1 MELKV
6 LDFGVSEYRDIWTE
20 QCSIQSYLVGC
31 KKEHIPVETEYLLVG
46 EHPSVYTIGFHG
58 DITNLKVSEEELNR
72 EGVECIRIERGG
84 DITYHGP
91 GQMIAYPIID
101 LENHGLGV
109 KGYVALLEDCVIR
122 LLEEYGIKGESV
134 EGATGVWIGKGTDRE
149 RKICAIGVKCTRF
162 ITMHGLALN
171 VNTDLTAFN
180 AINPCGFTDKGVTS
194 ISAET
199 GSQIDMNTLK
209 EKFVAIFKELHMKTA
224 I

>member
-1 MELKV
+1 
-6 LDFGVSEYRDIWTE
+6 
-20 QCSIQSYLVGC
+20 
-31 KKEHIPVETEYLLVG
+31 
-46 EHPSVYTIGFHG
+46 
-58 DITNLKVSEEELNR
+58 
-72 EGVECIRIERGG
+72 
-84 DITYHGP
+84 
-91 GQMIAYPIID
+91 MIAYPIID

-109 KGYVALLEDCVIR
+109 KGYVALLEDCIIR
-122 LLEEYGIKGESV
+122 LLEEYDIKGETI

-199 GSQIDMNTLK
+199 GRQIDMNTLK